1 MQMLCAESHFPFV
14 FSSFTEVNGDLRDFC
29 CSGLDAGDPETLAPP
44 VTLRTLTS
52 NSMSLPLSCM
62 DFYLGSTGMLA
73 SYGTV
78 IVVLELSR
86 GVIPPRAFAP
96 LPSLSAF

>member
-1 MQMLCAESHFPFV
+1 MQILCAECHFSF
-14 FSSFTEVNGDLRDFC
+14 FFLSFTTT
-29 CSGLDAGDPETLAPP
+29 LDAGDPETLAPP
-44 VTLRTLTS
+44 VTLRTRTS

-62 DFYLGSTGMLA
+62 DFYLGSTGVLA

-86 GVIPPRAFAP
+86 GAIPPPAFAP
-96 LPSLSAF
+96 LPP